1 MCFGGKISHHFA
13 GGKGLPAFLCG
24 APHSTRVR
32 CLLPRAVPET
42 YLNRTCSVPSPY
54 KGTCRWSR
62 YGEGTEQIRLKLCEV
77 CHILIIFVGMNTKM
91 PILSLLFVLLCLC
104 ACGHKPYPQ
113 ALIAADSLASANP
126 DSAITLLKS
135 IESTMQAEP
144 EATRMYYR
152 LLCIKANDKAYI
164 LHTSDSLILP
174 VLHYYIGK
182 DDERHLPEAYYYAG
196 RVYRDLGDAPQA
208 LDYFQKAAEA
218 LPENGGYRLK
228 SKIYS
233 QMGTL
238 FAYQSMYDEALEM
251 YKRGGEYDEMLKD
264 STGMVFKLRDM
275 GNMYRELGKRDSTL
289 AYFKEANRL
298 SLLLQRRDLFNMMQ
312 GQLASLYLDLQE
324 YDSARAALQNVL
336 KDIERPS
343 RSAIYSIAARFY
355 DVTDQT
361 DSAVWYYND
370 LLDFGTIY
378 AKKAAYRRL
387 LELAI
392 EQGNTKQA
400 PRYLH
405 GLLQY
410 IDSIEQVT
418 QTGTIRRMHSL
429 YNYQLREKENSRL
442 KAENNRQTSWIY
454 LISGGLAISILSFIA
469 YRQHSKRKRLEL
481 ERQLDKLRTIEKE
494 NREKIESL
502 ERYKVQKEELEK
514 NLEDISIPENS
525 QQKRQLNRKIELLNH
540 ILQQKVIENEQEK
553 EAQSYLFSSDIYKKL
568 QERANSARGEAYV
581 NPEEWKILKELMPPA
596 YPNFFERLHS
606 LHTPNEN
613 ELHVCMLVKLQFRQ
627 ADIARLL
634 QLKPESISSI
644 RRRLYQKVTGEK
656 GAPELWDK
664 VIDSL

>member
-1 MCFGGKISHHFA
+1 M
-13 GGKGLPAFLCG
+13 PAFLCG

-91 PILSLLFVLLCLC
+91 PILPLLFVLLCLC

-233 QMGTL
+233 QMGT
-238 FAYQSMYDEALEM
+238 
-251 YKRGGEYDEMLKD
+251 
-264 STGMVFKLRDM
+264 
-275 GNMYRELGKRDSTL
+275 
-289 AYFKEANRL
+289 
-298 SLLLQRRDLFNMMQ
+298 
-312 GQLASLYLDLQE
+312 
-324 YDSARAALQNVL
+324 
-336 KDIERPS
+336 
-343 RSAIYSIAARFY
+343 
-355 DVTDQT
+355 
-361 DSAVWYYND
+361 
-370 LLDFGTIY
+370 
-378 AKKAAYRRL
+378 
-387 LELAI
+387 
-392 EQGNTKQA
+392 
-400 PRYLH
+400 
-405 GLLQY
+405 
-410 IDSIEQVT
+410 
-418 QTGTIRRMHSL
+418 IRRMHSL

-514 NLEDISIPENS
+514 NLADISIPENS

-581 NPEEWKILKELMPPA
+581 NPEEWEILKELMPPA